1 MNYIFCGKET
11 FFIEKRFKKVIKD
24 FFNGEDI
31 NLYTYDYLKDG
42 IEPFLDELTQ
52 TSLGFFLKKAVVI
65 KNSEFLVTEKERK
78 KIKDGAFNLLKDVIL
93 EKNQNLLVIFIS
105 NNVIAKSNNIVKLV
119 EENGKIYI
127 LSEVKKPEFIQYA
140 KEYFKNMKYKIND
153 DALNL
158 LIKYVNYDFYSFHN
172 EADKLMLYKI
182 EEKEITLKDIDE
194 LSSRIISDN
203 FFDLANAIVSKNHDQ
218 IFEIYR
224 DLKEI
229 NVEPVVLISGLTT
242 NFIFY
247 DEILTLQKQKHSSQE
262 IAEILNQNPYR
273 VQISLRNLKNFPL
286 EEVRR
291 VLDDLY
297 KLDLSIKRNEIDR
310 FLGFELFLASI

>member
-24 FFNGEDI
+24 FFDGEDI

-93 EKNQNLLVIFIS
+93 EKNPNLLVIFIS
-105 NNVIAKSNNIVKLV
+105 NNVVAKSNNIVKLV

-127 LSEVKKPEFIQYA
+127 LNEVKKPEFIQYA

-182 EEKEITLKDIDE
+182 KEKEITLKDIDE